1 MSLEIVR
8 SISRSV
14 YYSILIHVNAHIQQ
28 QHISQIRET
37 VNRCGEPER
46 RRSLWKQIAAHML
59 RDIGDDDVEKV
70 MKVRNDSEVGMICS
84 SLQLINTGIK
94 TTSVLDESQ
103 G

>member
-1 MSLEIVR
+1 MRDRIIVDDDRNNETAVSLEIVR
-8 SISRSV
+8 SIPKSV
-14 YYSILIHVNAHIQQ
+14 YYSILIHVNAHIQQQQQQ

-70 MKVRNDSEVGMICS
+70 MKVRNDS
-84 SLQLINTGIK
+84 
-94 TTSVLDESQ
+94 
-103 G
+103 